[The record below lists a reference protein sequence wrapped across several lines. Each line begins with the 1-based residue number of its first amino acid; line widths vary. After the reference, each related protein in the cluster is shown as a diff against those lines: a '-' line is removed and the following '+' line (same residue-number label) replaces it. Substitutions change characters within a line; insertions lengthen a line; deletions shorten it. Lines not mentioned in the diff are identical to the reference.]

1 MRKRYAFAMIAL
13 AMTMLMGAG
22 CDEAAEEALEAAT
35 DLDFVLNED
44 DAGVPSPDG
53 WTFLFGVQLDE
64 TQSKLIDQEFEVP
77 LDVLESVVDLSDIEY
92 MIGFAK
98 KEALEGYG
106 NRLRY
111 ANKLKIEDKKLML
124 DTAAVE
130 ALGPSIG
137 SSGEG
142 LYIAYFAQ
150 AQNGYINGTVKSCDG
165 SVKPGILATASDG
178 PFFTYSADDG
188 SWALPSLS
196 GKPAQINF
204 TDGDCSGSTSQ
215 PSTEDGEENPK
226 DAEETPP
233 IEELPDGTDST
244 DAGETELPP
253 ADSGSGSTDSGNCV
267 ALDSGWSAT
276 GECVA
281 FGVSNEEYDALF
293 PDGDGADYLYA
304 TSSGNQV
311 ASCTLS
317 TTVTVPDGATKI
329 KATYNFLS
337 QEWEEWA
344 GSAYND
350 IFTLI
355 VQGAP
360 DYLVNRTVNNTA
372 SAGDWEDI
380 AMAIL
385 GIDGSADAQYNGT
398 GAVYD
403 GQLKNAGGEGV
414 RGEPEN
420 DNVGKFAT
428 VNLPADMT
436 TITVLFTVS
445 DVGDKIYDSAGLVDS
460 LCFE

>member
-1 MRKRYAFAMIAL
+1 MRKRYAFAMFAL
-13 AMTMLMGAG
+13 AMTMLVSAG

-35 DLDFVLNED
+35 GLDFVLNED
-44 DAGVPSPDG
+44 DADVTSPDG
-53 WTFLFGVQLDE
+53 WVFLFGVVLDE
-64 TQSKLIDQEFEVP
+64 EQSKLIDQEFEVP
-77 LDVLESVVDLSDIEY
+77 LDVLESVVDLDGIEY
-92 MIGFAK
+92 MLAFAK
-98 KEALEGYG
+98 KESLEGYG

-111 ANKLKIEDKKLML
+111 ANKLKVEDKKLVL

-142 LYIAYFAQ
+142 LYIAYFAE
-150 AQNGYINGTVKSCDG
+150 AQNGYINGSVKSCDG
-165 SVKPGILATASDG
+165 SVKSGILATASDG

-196 GKPAQINF
+196 GVPAQINF

-226 DAEETPP
+226 DPEETPP

-253 ADSGSGSTDSGNCV
+253 DGSGSGSTDGDCI
-267 ALDSGWSAT
+267 ALDTGWSPT

-304 TSSGNQV
+304 TSSGSQTP
-311 ASCTLS
+311 SCTMS
-317 TTVTVPDGATKI
+317 TTVAVPEGMTQL

-360 DYLVNRTVNNTA
+360 DYLVNRSVNNTA

-380 AMAIL
+380 SMAIL
-385 GIDGSADAQYNGT
+385 GIDGSADAGYNGT

-414 RGEPEN
+414 RGEPEE
-420 DNVGKFAT
+420 DNVGKFST

-445 DVGDKIYDSAGLVDS
+445 DVGDAIYDSAGLVDS
-460 LCFE
+460 LCFQ